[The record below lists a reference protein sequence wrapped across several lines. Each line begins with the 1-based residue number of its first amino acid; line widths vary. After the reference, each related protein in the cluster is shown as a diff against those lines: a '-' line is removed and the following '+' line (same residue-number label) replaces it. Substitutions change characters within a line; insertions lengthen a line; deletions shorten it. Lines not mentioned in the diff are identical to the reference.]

1 MARFRE
7 SFLFQI
13 RDIEIIETALRGELS
28 RLSAHTLVG
37 SADLPARTA
46 AREINALLAKIYHQ
60 KIFYSQ
66 VRLTGVPGG

>member
-1 MARFRE
+1 MAKFRE
-7 SFLFQI
+7 SFHFQI

-28 RLSAHTLVG
+28 RLSAHTLADSG
-37 SADLPARTA
+37 DLSARSA

-60 KIFYSQ
+60 KVFYSQ